1 MDLGIAGKVALVT
14 GASRGVGRAIA
25 AALLREGVR
34 VMIAGRNATRLEA
47 TRTALEHG
55 TKGEVAAAAADL
67 ERDQEVKSMVDAT
80 VERFGGIDI
89 LVNNAATVLP
99 ADFLALT
106 DEAWLHVFEEKTNG
120 YVRCLRHVVPV
131 MKKRGWGRIINLSG
145 LAGRQPKATTITV
158 GINNAAVLNLTK
170 SLSLLLAPDN
180 ILVNAVL
187 PYIIDT
193 ETQDETMARVARITG
208 KSEADVRKERT
219 AHIAVGRMGKPEEVA
234 DVVAFLASARSSYVT
249 GAGWH
254 VDGGAYGGI

>member
-25 AALLREGVR
+25 AALLREGAC
-34 VMIAGRNATRLEA
+34 VMMTARDAKRLEEA
-47 TRTALEHG
+47 RSALEKE
-55 TKGEVAAAAADL
+55 TQGEVGAAAADL
-67 ERDQEVKSMVDAT
+67 ERDHEVKAMVDAT
-80 VERFGGIDI
+80 VSRFGGIDI
-89 LVNNAATVLP
+89 LVNNAAAVMP
-99 ADFLALT
+99 ADFLTLSDA
-106 DEAWLHVFEEKTNG
+106 AWLHVFEEKTNG

-131 MKKRGWGRIINLSG
+131 MKGRGWGRIINLSG
-145 LAGRQPKATTITV
+145 LAGRQPKSTTITV

-187 PYIIDT
+187 PHIIDT
-193 ETQDETMARVARITG
+193 DTQDETMARVARLTG
-208 KSEADVRKERT
+208 KSEVEVRKERV
-219 AHIAVGRMGKPEEVA
+219 AHISVGRMGRPEEVA

>member
-1 MDLGIAGKVALVT
+1 MDLGITGKVALVT

-25 AALLREGVR
+25 AVLLREGAR
-34 VMIAGRNATRLEA
+34 VMITARNAQQLEQTRAELA
-47 TRTALEHG
+47 TETG
-55 TKGEVAAAAADL
+55 GEVGAAAADL
-67 ERDQEVKSMVDAT
+67 ERDEEVKAMVAAT
-80 VERFGGIDI
+80 VARFGGIDI
-89 LVNNAATVLP
+89 LVNNAARVLP
-99 ADFLALT
+99 ADFLTLS
-106 DEAWLHVFEEKTNG
+106 DDAWLHVFEEKTNG

-131 MKKRGWGRIINLSG
+131 MKGRGWGRIVNLSG

-187 PYIIDT
+187 PYIIQTD
-193 ETQDETMARVARITG
+193 TQDETMARVARITG
-208 KSEADVRKERT
+208 KPEADVRKERT
-219 AHIAVGRMGKPEEVA
+219 AHITVGRMGRPEEVA

-254 VDGGAYGGI
+254 VDGGAFGGI

>member
-1 MDLGIAGKVALVT
+1 MDLGITGKVALVT

-25 AALLREGVR
+25 AVLLREGAR
-34 VMIAGRNATRLEA
+34 VMITARNIGPLEETRA
-47 TRTALEHG
+47 ALEEE
-55 TKGEVAAAAADL
+55 TRGEVGARAADL
-67 ERDQEVKSMVDAT
+67 ARDDEVKAMVDAT
-80 VERFGGIDI
+80 VKRFGGIDI
-89 LVNNAATVLP
+89 LVNNAAAVLP
-99 ADFLALT
+99 ADFFAMS
-106 DEAWLHVFEEKTNG
+106 DDAWLNVFEEKTNG

-131 MKKRGWGRIINLSG
+131 MRGRGWGRIVNISG

-158 GINNAAVLNLTK
+158 GVNNAAVLNLTK

-187 PYIIDT
+187 PYIIHTD
-193 ETQDETMARVARITG
+193 TQDETMARVARITG
-208 KSEADVRKERT
+208 KSEAEVRKERT
-219 AHIAVGRMGKPEEVA
+219 AHITVGRMGRPEEVA

>member
-1 MDLGIAGKVALVT
+1 MDLGITGKVALVT

-25 AALLREGVR
+25 AVLLREGAR
-34 VMIAGRNATRLEA
+34 VMITARNAGPLEETRA
-47 TRTALEHG
+47 ALEEE
-55 TKGEVAAAAADL
+55 TRGEVGARAADL
-67 ERDQEVKSMVDAT
+67 ARDDEVKAVVDAT
-80 VERFGGIDI
+80 VKRFGGIDI
-89 LVNNAATVLP
+89 LVNNAAAVLP
-99 ADFLALT
+99 ADFFAMS
-106 DEAWLHVFEEKTNG
+106 DDAWLNVFEEKTNG

-131 MKKRGWGRIINLSG
+131 MRGRGWGRIVNISG

-158 GINNAAVLNLTK
+158 GVNNAAVLNLTK

-187 PYIIDT
+187 PYIIHTD
-193 ETQDETMARVARITG
+193 TQDETMARVARITG
-208 KSEADVRKERT
+208 KSEAEVRKERT
-219 AHIAVGRMGKPEEVA
+219 AHITVGRMGRPEEVA